1 MFTVTHSVNISGL
14 WAGCYS
20 TALPGMI
27 KAGGGGGGGE
37 KERKRYNGIERQRY
51 REGKVPDDVR
61 LQ

>member
-14 WAGCYS
+14 RAGCYS

>member
-27 KAGGGGGGGE
+27 KAGGGGGE

>member
-37 KERKRYNGIERQRY
+37 KERKRYGIERQRY